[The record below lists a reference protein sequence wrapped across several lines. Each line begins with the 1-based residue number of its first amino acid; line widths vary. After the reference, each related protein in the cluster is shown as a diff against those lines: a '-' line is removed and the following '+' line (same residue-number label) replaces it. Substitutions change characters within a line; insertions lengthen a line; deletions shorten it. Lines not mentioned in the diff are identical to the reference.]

1 MARIAIGIEY
11 DGSAYSGW
19 QMQQHAPSVQAELER
34 SLSRVADHELR
45 LTAAGRT
52 DAGVHALMQVAH
64 FDTTVS
70 RPEQAWVLGGSAEC
84 APDVSVLWARPV
96 PDDFHARFSALS
108 RSYVYR
114 IVNRRVRPAL
124 ERSRACWVRRPLD
137 ADAMHAAAQALA
149 GEHDFSAF
157 RAAECQSR
165 TPVRRVLEVSVR
177 RDADRIEIAITAN
190 AFLHHMVRNV
200 AGTLVSVGVGDRPT
214 GWVAEVLASA
224 DRTRAG
230 ATAPPQGLYFAGVE
244 YEARWGLPT
253 AMAGL
258 R

>member
-1 MARIAIGIEY
+1 MARIAIGVEY
-11 DGSAYSGW
+11 DGSAYAGW
-19 QMQQHAPSVQAELER
+19 QLQRHAPSVQGELER
-34 SLSRVADHELR
+34 ALSRIADHELG

-64 FDTTVS
+64 FDTVAS

-84 APDVSVLWARPV
+84 AADVSVLWARPV
-96 PDDFHARFSALS
+96 PDDFHARFSAVS

-114 IVNRRVRPAL
+114 ILNRRVRPAID
-124 ERSRACWVRRPLD
+124 RARACWLRRPLD
-137 ADAMHAAAQALA
+137 ADAMHAAAQALV

-157 RAAECQSR
+157 RAAQCQSS
-165 TPVRRVLEVSVR
+165 TPVRRVTGVAVR
-177 RDADRIEIAITAN
+177 READRIEIEITAN

-200 AGTLVSVGVGDRPT
+200 AGTLIAVGVGDRPS
-214 GWVAEVLASA
+214 GWVAELLASR

-230 ATAPPQGLYFAGVE
+230 VTAPPQGLYFAGVE
-244 YEARWGLPT
+244 YEARWGLP
-253 AMAGL
+253 AAGL